1 MVNLHRVMIV
11 ADGDN
16 TFMAAQSFNRKIN
29 WHKMRDYL
37 ADPKEGREL
46 IEMVI
51 YLGLPPAKE
60 RFEEQ
65 RKSKEKFIYWAKSN
79 GFLVVAKEGKA
90 KGDDYESNVDVVMAI
105 DAIELALEI
114 KPDIVVLV
122 TGDSDFAYL
131 AEKLRR
137 RGIRVEVASVEQS
150 LGNELKNSANSVVD
164 LTEVFDKFDQH
175 DTNQNYHRIG
185 SANVFDS

>member
-1 MVNLHRVMIV
+1 MGNLHRVMVI

-16 TFMAAQSFNRKIN
+16 AFMAAQNFNRKID
-29 WHKMRDYL
+29 WHKMRNYL

-51 YLGLPPAKE
+51 YLGLPPARE

-65 RKSKEKFIYWAKSN
+65 RKSKEKFIYWARSN

-90 KGDDYESNVDVVMAI
+90 KGDDYENNVDVVMAI
-105 DAIELALEI
+105 DAIELSLEI

-150 LGNELKNSANSVVD
+150 LGSDLKNSANSVVD

-175 DTNQNYHRIG
+175 DTSQNYHRIG
-185 SANVFDS
+185 SSNVFD

>member
-1 MVNLHRVMIV
+1 MLTNRRVLV
-11 ADGDN
+11 FADSDN
-16 TFMAAQSFNRKIN
+16 TFLSAQSFNRKID
-29 WHKMRDYL
+29 WQKIRDYL

-51 YLGLPPAKE
+51 YVGLPPSRE

-65 RKSKEKFIYWAKSN
+65 RKTKEKFVYWAKAN

-90 KGDDYESNVDVVMAI
+90 KGDDYETNVDIVMAM
-105 DAIELALEI
+105 DAIELALEV

-137 RGIRVEVASVEQS
+137 RGMRVEVASVEQS
-150 LGNELKNSANSVVD
+150 LGSELKNAANSVVD
-164 LTEVFDKFDQH
+164 LIEVFDQFNAQNG
-175 DTNQNYHRIG
+175 NQNYHRIG
-185 SANVFDS
+185 HVNVFD